1 MAPPTEPRRRFA
13 TVKKVNKAGEHA
25 SPRLAMWHHP
35 TCQIQEG
42 EIVRLPYLAFT
53 KQVGVWRFP
62 VQFASKPEAAG
73 ALKMKPEGDRIA
85 ELSSEAKAWTR
96 NTTGQPAGNMGT
108 QYAYKEDPQ
117 QKLSKA
123 ARCSPPFDGL
133 TFTDAAAVAAVAGSL
148 HLVASTLSREK
159 PSDALVIDSRLREG
173 EEVFATSS
181 RCRQFL
187 AHESIFP
194 PRLHGALITPIDA
207 IESKSAGA
215 GRDPFVI
222 KIAPRQ
228 RVSFRTLQRR
238 RWQTDG
244 RTAFGS

>member
-13 TVKKVNKAGEHA
+13 TVKKVNKEGEHA

-53 KQVGVWRFP
+53 KQVSVWRFP

-123 ARCSPPFDGL
+123 ARCSPP
-133 TFTDAAAVAAVAGSL
+133 SL
-148 HLVASTLSREK
+148 
-159 PSDALVIDSRLREG
+159 
-173 EEVFATSS
+173 
-181 RCRQFL
+181 
-187 AHESIFP
+187 
-194 PRLHGALITPIDA
+194 
-207 IESKSAGA
+207 
-215 GRDPFVI
+215 
-222 KIAPRQ
+222 
-228 RVSFRTLQRR
+228 
-238 RWQTDG
+238 RWTN
-244 RTAFGS
+244 FY

>member
-1 MAPPTEPRRRFA
+1 
-13 TVKKVNKAGEHA
+13 
-25 SPRLAMWHHP
+25 
-35 TCQIQEG
+35 
-42 EIVRLPYLAFT
+42 
-53 KQVGVWRFP
+53 
-62 VQFASKPEAAG
+62 
-73 ALKMKPEGDRIA
+73 MKPEGDRIA

-123 ARCSPPFDGL
+123 ARCSPPPFDGL

-159 PSDALVIDSRLREG
+159 PSNALVIDSRLREG
-173 EEVFATSS
+173 EKVFATSS

-194 PRLHGALITPIDA
+194 PRLHGALITPIDT
-207 IESKSAGA
+207 IHSKSAGA

-244 RTAFGS
+244 RTDGFRVLREIWGEAREGGRDSTGGVD

>member
-1 MAPPTEPRRRFA
+1 MRTKRTRNKNCPRRQDA
-13 TVKKVNKAGEHA
+13 
-25 SPRLAMWHHP
+25 PL
-35 TCQIQEG
+35 
-42 EIVRLPYLAFT
+42 
-53 KQVGVWRFP
+53 
-62 VQFASKPEAAG
+62 
-73 ALKMKPEGDRIA
+73 
-85 ELSSEAKAWTR
+85 
-96 NTTGQPAGNMGT
+96 
-108 QYAYKEDPQ
+108 
-117 QKLSKA
+117 
-123 ARCSPPFDGL
+123 PPFDGL

-159 PSDALVIDSRLREG
+159 PSDALVIDSRLPGKERRY
-173 EEVFATSS
+173 FATSS

-194 PRLHGALITPIDA
+194 PRLHGALITPIDT

-238 RWQTDG
+238 RQTDG
-244 RTAFGS
+244 RTDGFRVLREIWGEAREGGWEGQGAWIRASCAQPSTHGWYLSES

>member
-1 MAPPTEPRRRFA
+1 MRT
-13 TVKKVNKAGEHA
+13 
-25 SPRLAMWHHP
+25 
-35 TCQIQEG
+35 
-42 EIVRLPYLAFT
+42 
-53 KQVGVWRFP
+53 
-62 VQFASKPEAAG
+62 
-73 ALKMKPEGDRIA
+73 
-85 ELSSEAKAWTR
+85 
-96 NTTGQPAGNMGT
+96 
-108 QYAYKEDPQ
+108 EDPQ

-148 HLVASTLSREK
+148 HHVASTLSREK

-173 EEVFATSS
+173 EKVFATSS

-194 PRLHGALITPIDA
+194 PRLHGALITPIDT

-238 RWQTDG
+238 WQTDG
-244 RTAFGS
+244 RTDGFRVLREIWGEAREGGRDRGRGLELAARSLRHMDGI

>member
-1 MAPPTEPRRRFA
+1 MRTKRTRNKNWPRRQDA
-13 TVKKVNKAGEHA
+13 
-25 SPRLAMWHHP
+25 PL
-35 TCQIQEG
+35 
-42 EIVRLPYLAFT
+42 
-53 KQVGVWRFP
+53 
-62 VQFASKPEAAG
+62 
-73 ALKMKPEGDRIA
+73 
-85 ELSSEAKAWTR
+85 
-96 NTTGQPAGNMGT
+96 
-108 QYAYKEDPQ
+108 
-117 QKLSKA
+117 
-123 ARCSPPFDGL
+123 PPFDGL

-159 PSDALVIDSRLREG
+159 PSDALVIDSRLWEG
-173 EEVFATSS
+173 EKVFATSS

-194 PRLHGALITPIDA
+194 PRLHGALITPIDT

-244 RTAFGS
+244 RLSGLKGDLGRGEGGRDSTGGVD